1 MRIVFENRKLEMLS
15 QYCQVGELNRNTPL
29 CLLIKLSEP
38 SSIMSMLLDVCLIY
52 KDIYR
57 VWSVPIIDTQTPYPI
72 LKTYNMPQAVAFLTI
87 NQNRERSGSVVECL
101 TRD

>member
-1 MRIVFENRKLEMLS
+1 MRIVFENRKFEMLS
-15 QYCQVGELNRNTPL
+15 QYCQVDEMNRNTPL

-57 VWSVPIIDTQTPYPI
+57 VWSIPIIDTQI
-72 LKTYNMPQAVAFLTI
+72 LET
-87 NQNRERSGSVVECL
+87 
-101 TRD
+101 